1 MNKKLKVSEFGQVLI
16 RFGSAQ
22 MVSNFLRMLSGFLV
36 VHSLE
41 PELYGQFT
49 GIGVYLGYIL
59 LGHGG
64 IINGL
69 SRELPYELGR
79 KNDVYAKELASSVF
93 FLSIIISLL
102 AALIFLGFSIKH
114 FFLENYLTGLIYLAY
129 VFIGGLQLLNN
140 QFLPTLYLTNNA
152 FDSLS
157 RQNILSSLGNL
168 ITVLFVWFF
177 GIYGLIVR
185 GIVLVIYEFFL
196 LLKNKPYVLTLNYD
210 FKHYKKLFK
219 TGLPIFLVGQVNPIW
234 TTIMNNFIFS
244 VGGALNF
251 GLFSL
256 SIIVQGA
263 VGIIPAAFSQIIYP
277 RMTIMLGEGK
287 PLSQILKANIKP
299 LFFQFSLMSI
309 ISIIGFFSLPYII
322 PMILPKY
329 VDGIEAAQWMFFI
342 PVVQSF
348 GALNNIY
355 NVVKKQMWYFISLV
369 TGAVAGSIFVFLQ
382 VNQKGFS
389 LEVFPQGLLLGNIIQ
404 QLLSLAFI
412 KLLLRDEFN

>member
-329 VDGIEAAQWMFFI
+329 VDGIEAAQWMFLF
-342 PVVQSF
+342 
-348 GALNNIY
+348 
-355 NVVKKQMWYFISLV
+355 
-369 TGAVAGSIFVFLQ
+369 
-382 VNQKGFS
+382 
-389 LEVFPQGLLLGNIIQ
+389 
-404 QLLSLAFI
+404 QL
-412 KLLLRDEFN
+412 FNHSVH